1 MGYLEKYSHVFYD
14 GDRLTVYGTL
24 SYNTFSERWEMRN
37 PIAILLQGETNK
49 EDIDSERR
57 LLDEMSLLMNK
68 ADIAGVIY
76 YGIGCIMIC
85 GGMFI
90 GLKLLVEYGPYFV
103 WKGKRIASNIYV
115 KIKEKLV
122 ALYHRFAPGPP
133 LVPQP

>member
-1 MGYLEKYSHVFYD
+1 MGYLEKYSHVVYD

-37 PIAILLQGETNK
+37 PIAILLQGTNK

-57 LLDEMSLLMNK
+57 LLDEMSLQMNK
-68 ADIAGVIY
+68 ADITGVIY

-85 GGMFI
+85 GGLFI
-90 GLKLLVEYGPYFV
+90 GLKLLVKYGPYFE
-103 WKGKRIASNIYV
+103 WKVKRMASNIYF
-115 KIKEKLV
+115 KIKEKLL

-133 LVPQP
+133 